1 MPPESKFTQTVYLCG
16 IPDAN
21 TAIPEESAWV
31 RSYDA
36 SELGWKECL
45 NGPSHLVSPTLP
57 RPLADKVEGTF
68 GVFLVPEPSVLL
80 RSDDSCSSRDRTT
93 IKFRPLLHR
102 YHQVKTTKSAES
114 ATELYDRRAS

>member
-45 NGPSHLVSPTLP
+45 NGPSHLSHRRSHTHWPI
-57 RPLADKVEGTF
+57 KSK
-68 GVFLVPEPSVLL
+68 EPSAV
-80 RSDDSCSSRDRTT
+80 SSSQNQAFCFAQT
-93 IKFRPLLHR
+93 IHAPLVGG
-102 YHQVKTTKSAES
+102 QQ
-114 ATELYDRRAS
+114 